1 MKKAMKRQ
9 STISLTIRERMSW
22 LGTSLGM
29 AIGKTSS
36 ELYLSNDIMKGC
48 SFWQR

>member
-9 STISLTIRERMSW
+9 STMCLTIRERMSR
-22 LGTSLGM
+22 LETSLDK

-36 ELYLSNDIMKGC
+36 ELYLSSYIMKGC